1 MPQSCHNIYTSQ
13 VKTPLNSIKKEFQ
26 SSIQSCLAGSPY
38 MSALT
43 KFVNIAN
50 TVRPPSLMVIFLLR
64 RQQCQRQQYT
74 PSVANVFYSFSFSS
88 NVPLILLIAFPT
100 WSQSKRVIE
109 NRKRVIENRNFANS
123 CSTYGNYL
131 VSFYPR
137 SDLIVSFYLW
147 NAYALVFRL
156 TSPFNPDWIQ
166 IQIQNLSVLKI
177 RSL

>member
-26 SSIQSCLAGSPY
+26 SSIQSFLAGSPY

-74 PSVANVFYSFSFSS
+74 PSVANVFYSFSFSWS
-88 NVPLILLIAFPT
+88 QSSKRVESSLILIYCLVPMAIILYRFILDLIWSRLFIFEMLTPWSSSARLPLILIDIKAKESIRHRKKA
-100 WSQSKRVIE
+100 SQ
-109 NRKRVIENRNFANS
+109 
-123 CSTYGNYL
+123 T
-131 VSFYPR
+131 
-137 SDLIVSFYLW
+137 
-147 NAYALVFRL
+147 
-156 TSPFNPDWIQ
+156 
-166 IQIQNLSVLKI
+166 
-177 RSL
+177 

>member
-50 TVRPPSLMVIFLLR
+50 TVRPPSLMVFFVKATTMS
-64 RQQCQRQQYT
+64 T
-74 PSVANVFYSFSFSS
+74 PTIHPLSGKCFYSFSFSS

-156 TSPFNPDWIQ
+156 TSPIIEYSISSPHVFF
-166 IQIQNLSVLKI
+166 
-177 RSL
+177 

>member
-1 MPQSCHNIYTSQ
+1 MPGWVSLHVSFDQISQ
-13 VKTPLNSIKKEFQ
+13 HCQHSATPISDGNFFVKATTMSTPTIHPLSGK
-26 SSIQSCLAGSPY
+26 C
-38 MSALT
+38 
-43 KFVNIAN
+43 
-50 TVRPPSLMVIFLLR
+50 
-64 RQQCQRQQYT
+64 
-74 PSVANVFYSFSFSS
+74 FYSFSFSS

-137 SDLIVSFYLW
+137 SDLIVSFYLC

-156 TSPFNPDWIQ
+156 TSPIIEYSISSPHVFF
-166 IQIQNLSVLKI
+166 
-177 RSL
+177 